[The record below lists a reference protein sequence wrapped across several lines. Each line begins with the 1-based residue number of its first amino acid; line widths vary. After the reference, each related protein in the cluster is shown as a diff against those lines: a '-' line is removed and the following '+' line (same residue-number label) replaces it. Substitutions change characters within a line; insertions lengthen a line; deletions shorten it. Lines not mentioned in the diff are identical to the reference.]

1 MMHRNLLRNRLNL
14 IVNKF
19 SSHRITSISCSTS
32 RQFMLF
38 MSGTTRLKVTKK
50 CYQRE
55 LTVLSIGSAVLA
67 SSFLLAV
74 SYQRIC
80 CTSFNYNHSS
90 YNLTSAKLKKFR
102 QDWDNYMVNTMN
114 PEESDDEEFSSLK
127 SQEEN
132 NTLLSLEEHDNISI
146 HNSDIYD
153 SNDKKLNAMIN
164 STEGASEVDES
175 TYDGDLDED
184 EPTTCT
190 ICLINR
196 KGPCRF
202 QWRKFERCMKK
213 TNKNSNDTA
222 NNNDI
227 NTDNIHREGRSIS
240 LREDCDQYMLPWITC
255 VQSYR
260 NIYTLITNAL
270 YQDMFID
277 DIEKNVDDINKV
289 YFGDVNPLSF
299 LDLNEWLNRV
309 KQKKNSHGERVTVKN
324 NYQIKQHLK
333 DGNDIDLISAF
344 VTINL
349 VDTLS
354 GREIDIAYVRD
365 QDGKI
370 LGFDQFTNTKRERKE
385 LIKKQGHIDNLD
397 SQGHILQMNN
407 EHDNMSERKDVKNI
421 GKFTFYINPETTNSI
436 QVFALYKDNIS
447 SMHEHVEEV
456 IENSLEM
463 KNNEFVKEENI
474 RKSDETLYYSSIISL
489 DDIKLSKKKK

>member
-1 MMHRNLLRNRLNL
+1 
-14 IVNKF
+14 
-19 SSHRITSISCSTS
+19 
-32 RQFMLF
+32 
-38 MSGTTRLKVTKK
+38 
-50 CYQRE
+50 
-55 LTVLSIGSAVLA
+55 
-67 SSFLLAV
+67 
-74 SYQRIC
+74 
-80 CTSFNYNHSS
+80 
-90 YNLTSAKLKKFR
+90 
-102 QDWDNYMVNTMN
+102 
-114 PEESDDEEFSSLK
+114 
-127 SQEEN
+127 
-132 NTLLSLEEHDNISI
+132 
-146 HNSDIYD
+146 
-153 SNDKKLNAMIN
+153 
-164 STEGASEVDES
+164 
-175 TYDGDLDED
+175 
-184 EPTTCT
+184 
-190 ICLINR
+190 
-196 KGPCRF
+196 
-202 QWRKFERCMKK
+202 
-213 TNKNSNDTA
+213 
-222 NNNDI
+222 
-227 NTDNIHREGRSIS
+227 
-240 LREDCDQYMLPWITC
+240 
-255 VQSYR
+255 
-260 NIYTLITNAL
+260 
-270 YQDMFID
+270 
-277 DIEKNVDDINKV
+277 
-289 YFGDVNPLSF
+289 
-299 LDLNEWLNRV
+299 
-309 KQKKNSHGERVTVKN
+309 VTVKN

>member
-1 MMHRNLLRNRLNL
+1 M
-14 IVNKF
+14 
-19 SSHRITSISCSTS
+19 
-32 RQFMLF
+32 
-38 MSGTTRLKVTKK
+38 G
-50 CYQRE
+50 
-55 LTVLSIGSAVLA
+55 
-67 SSFLLAV
+67 
-74 SYQRIC
+74 
-80 CTSFNYNHSS
+80 
-90 YNLTSAKLKKFR
+90 
-102 QDWDNYMVNTMN
+102 
-114 PEESDDEEFSSLK
+114 
-127 SQEEN
+127 
-132 NTLLSLEEHDNISI
+132 
-146 HNSDIYD
+146 
-153 SNDKKLNAMIN
+153 
-164 STEGASEVDES
+164 VDES

-309 KQKKNSHGERVTVKN
+309 KQKKDSHGERVTVKN